1 MKKSLL
7 VLSIL
12 FLSVSFAGIS
22 AADLNPFAYNL
33 KSEYNSNTLT
43 LTVNFSLNAPATYVK
58 LAISNGNTDVW
69 TKEYLASSYSS
80 GKVPKNTYTEVIDVS
95 DLPAGVDLTW
105 RVDVKG
111 AEVTTP
117 TFVKN
122 DIRLYAPTSVDI
134 DNNPENPNFGTVFC
148 VDGLNGAYQKS
159 GYTSYL
165 SYTDGAGLYVLNAD
179 GTARQMPFQTNKV
192 RYGYNGGVVDVAGRD
207 RPLFGNNGTNDV
219 KGYCA
224 YRVRVSDDGRIFV
237 TAFSTHGHV
246 LWEAKKECFSA
257 TTQAEWSANT
267 GWHKVMT
274 VADGNTYMAD
284 TKRNCSHAYCGI
296 YSLYQGNA
304 STGAFIAGP
313 NMGFDVRGSGDNLKL
328 LMLAGC
334 KQAIVYS
341 TPAHFY
347 CDEYDLGQ
355 ARLWNTAPSRRIFAG
370 HSNGIDIVNPQG
382 VQVQYDKTGNVW
394 MCQHRGGVDATTL
407 ARINRSQNAT
417 TTDKNY
423 NIVGGH
429 PDFEESTGTYRRCG
443 AIRFNDDFSQVAIAS
458 NANPTA
464 GTNQGGGFTIYPV
477 DATTGMPI
485 WAQGTEVNTYSKTGV
500 SLMDFA
506 WDYAGNFYIAADAA
520 TNGERIAVY
529 AMPHTADR
537 VVSTPAAK
545 KYAFSVNCQAG
556 KQCTVTTICNP
567 SEAGTITCSVG
578 GNARAAGVLTLAS
591 CTELTVTATPDNGYK
606 FINWTDGNGSVLST
620 NNQYS
625 FYVTEDITLKA
636 NFEYATYTGIVWKNL
651 FMNGEDIADV
661 ESAECSDRNERLWR
675 FFQVEYNAYF
685 SKHVD
690 AGMVDDKFKVFY
702 FLHTAG
708 RTDSNEEN
716 STIRSNTEKLV
727 DNSSYSLYWL
737 GQYIEKYVG
746 TDVGAY
752 TVGNSVY
759 HMWGYYLQAFF
770 NRMGIYNADITSPT
784 DLKSLTSK
792 YPNTSFV
799 NYGKPEY
806 WRPYWTENVCKLKS
820 TMTYDE
826 YMPTVTTWNRP
837 ACKSAT
843 TDYITPKG
851 SSTKCYGS
859 SWYKWN
865 VPANDESIKDVEY
878 QKYFILAWRKGSPTA
893 NEIVHHV
900 YESNMELH
908 ASYVLKNIDE
918 NDRVDPANHDASND
932 DVIKLMQ
939 NRHWVNLD
947 PDPNVHPTH
956 TLTVTRK
963 LQAGMFNTICLP
975 FGVNLKGLQDNNEYH
990 HPLKDAEAWE
1000 YTGTTSTYNES
1011 GDPVVVLNFETVT
1024 LLEAGKPYLIKML
1037 GNTNLTE
1044 DMTFSTV
1051 SCFTDLH
1058 PTQGG
1063 GLIFEPTINPT
1074 TVPAGSLILVADN
1087 RLALTTQEG
1096 TMAGMRGYFRIDESD
1111 PIVASDIMEQA
1122 AAGRVYL
1129 SMKKPVTTS
1138 VPLAPEAEKQVA
1150 PKARK
1155 IMRDGQIYILRGDE
1169 VYTVTGH
1176 RVK

>member
-1 MKKSLL
+1 MKKLL
-7 VLSIL
+7 TFFFIVS
-12 FLSVSFAGIS
+12 FSVSLFAS
-22 AADLNPFAYNL
+22 DLNPFAYNL
-33 KSEYNSNTLT
+33 KSEYNPNTLT
-43 LTVNFSLNAPATYVK
+43 LTVNFSLNAPATYMK
-58 LAISNGNTDVW
+58 LAISDGTRDVW
-69 TKEYLASSYSS
+69 TKEYKGGNYAS
-80 GKVPKNTYTEVIDVS
+80 GKVPKTDYQEVIDVS

-111 AEVTTP
+111 AAVSTP

-122 DIRLYAPTSVDI
+122 DVRLYAPTSVDI
-134 DNNPENPNFGTVFC
+134 DNNPENANFGTVFC
-148 VDGLNGAYQKS
+148 VEGLNGAYQTS
-159 GYTSYL
+159 GYTGYISYE
-165 SYTDGAGLYVLNAD
+165 DGAGLYLLNAD
-179 GTARQMPFQTNKV
+179 GSARKMPYQTERV
-192 RYGYNGGVVDVAGRD
+192 RYGYNGGVVNQPNRT
-207 RPLFGNNGTNDV
+207 RPFFGNNGTNDL
-219 KGYCA
+219 KGYHA
-224 YRVRVSDDGRIFV
+224 YRVRVSDDGRIFI
-237 TAFSTHGHV
+237 TAFSTNGHV

-267 GWHKVMT
+267 GWFKIMT
-274 VADGNTYMAD
+274 TADSNTEMAT
-284 TKRNCSHAYCGI
+284 TKRNCSHDYCGV
-296 YSLYQGNA
+296 YSLFQGNA

-313 NMGFDVRGSGDNLKL
+313 NLGFDVRGSGDNLKL

-334 KQAIVYS
+334 KQAVVYS

-347 CDEYDLGQ
+347 CDEYDLGT
-355 ARLWNTAPSRRIFAG
+355 ATLWNTAPSRRIFAG
-370 HSNGIDIVNPQG
+370 HSTGIDIVNPQG
-382 VQVQYDKTGNVW
+382 VQVQYDKSGNVW
-394 MCQHRGGVDATTL
+394 MCQHRAGTDNTTL
-407 ARINRSQNAT
+407 ARVNRASAATQN
-417 TTDKNY
+417 DKDH
-423 NIVGGH
+423 NITGGH
-429 PDFEESTGTYRRCG
+429 VDYNESTHMYRRCG
-443 AIRFNDDFSQVAIAS
+443 AIRFNEDFTQVAIAS

-464 GTNQGGGFTIYPV
+464 GNNQGGGFTVYPV
-477 DATTGMPI
+477 DQSTGLPI
-485 WAQGTEVNTYSKTGV
+485 WNSGTQVNTNSKTGV

-506 WDYAGNFYIAADAA
+506 WDYAGNLYIAADAA

-529 AMPHTADR
+529 AMPHAADR

-545 KYAFSVNCQAG
+545 KYAFTVNCQAG
-556 KQCTVTTICNP
+556 AEYQVTTICNP

-591 CTELTVTATPDNGYK
+591 CTELTVTATPDEGYK

-620 NNQYS
+620 NKAYS

-651 FMNGEDIADV
+651 FMNGEDIADKV
-661 ESAECSDRNERLWR
+661 SETYKNRNERLWR
-675 FFQVEYNAYF
+675 LFQVEYNAYF

-690 AGMVDDKFKVFY
+690 AGVVNDKFKVFY
-702 FLHTAG
+702 FLNTAA
-708 RTDSNEEN
+708 RTDSEETN
-716 STIRSNTEKLV
+716 TTIRTNTENLV
-727 DNSSYSLYWL
+727 DNSNYSFHWL
-737 GQYIEKYVG
+737 GQYVESLVG
-746 TDVGAY
+746 RDLGAY
-752 TVGNSVY
+752 TVSGSVY

-770 NRMGIYNADITSPT
+770 NRMGIYNADINTAT
-784 DLKSLTSK
+784 DLNSLTGF
-792 YPNTSFV
+792 PNTDFTET
-799 NYGKPEY
+799 GKPEN
-806 WRPYWTENVCKLKS
+806 WRPFWAEYECKLPR
-820 TMTYDE
+820 TMKYSD
-826 YMPTVTTWNRP
+826 YMPTVVTWNRP
-837 ACKSAT
+837 SVKSKE

-865 VPANDESIKDVEY
+865 HPNYDASLKDVPYE
-878 QKYFILAWRKGSPTA
+878 KYFILAWRKGSPTA

-918 NDRVDPANHDASND
+918 NDRVDPNNHDASND

-947 PDPNVHPTH
+947 PNPNVHPTH

-975 FGVNLKGLQDNNEYH
+975 FGVDLTGLQDNNDYQ
-990 HPLKDAEAWE
+990 HPLKDAEAYT

-1024 LLEAGKPYLIKML
+1024 LLEAGKPYLIKMQR
-1037 GNTNLTE
+1037 NTDLSE

-1051 SCFTDLH
+1051 SCFADLH
-1058 PTQGG
+1058 PSQGG

-1129 SMKKPVTTS
+1129 SMKKPVTSS
-1138 VPLAPEAEKQVA
+1138 VPVAPEAEKLEA

-1169 VYTVTGH
+1169 VYTIGGL